1 MAAVIFDGSLQPTAE
16 RTEML
21 GESHELLAEFPEYRE
36 RILELK
42 ESDGHFSELFE
53 DYHKINHEVIRIE
66 QGLETPSDHYTEE
79 LKKKRVLRKD
89 QLYRI
94 LTS

>member
-1 MAAVIFDGSLQPTAE
+1 
-16 RTEML
+16 ML
-21 GESHELLAEFPEYRE
+21 GESHELIEEFPEYKE

-42 ESDGHFSELFE
+42 DQDDRFAKLFD
-53 DYHKINHEVIRIE
+53 DYHRINNEVIRIE
-66 QGLETPSDHYTEE
+66 QGLETPSDYYTEE
-79 LKKKRVLRKD
+79 LKKKRLLRKD

>member
-1 MAAVIFDGSLQPTAE
+1 
-16 RTEML
+16 ML
-21 GESHELLAEFPEYRE
+21 GESHDLISEFPEYRD

-42 ESDGHFSELFE
+42 ERDDKFSELFD
-53 DYHKINHEVIRIE
+53 DYHKINYQVIRIE
-66 QGLETPSDHYTEE
+66 QGLETPSDIYTED
-79 LKKKRVLRKD
+79 LKKKRLLRKD

>member
-1 MAAVIFDGSLQPTAE
+1 
-16 RTEML
+16 ML
-21 GESHELLAEFPEYRE
+21 GESHDLIEEFPEYRD

-42 ESDGHFSELFE
+42 ENNDRFSALFDE
-53 DYHKINHEVIRIE
+53 YHRINHQVIRIE
-66 QGLETPSDHYTEE
+66 QGLETPSDFYTED
-79 LKKKRVLRKD
+79 LKKKRLLRKD

>member
-1 MAAVIFDGSLQPTAE
+1 
-16 RTEML
+16 ML
-21 GESHELLAEFPEYRE
+21 GESHELIAEFPEHRE

-42 ESDGHFSELFE
+42 ERDNRFSELFD
-53 DYHKINHEVIRIE
+53 DYHKINTEVIRIE
-66 QGLETPSDHYTEE
+66 QGLETPSDFYTEE
-79 LKKKRVLRKD
+79 LKKRRLLRKD

>member
-1 MAAVIFDGSLQPTAE
+1 
-16 RTEML
+16 ML
-21 GESHELLAEFPEYRE
+21 GESHELIDEFPEHRE

-42 ESDGHFSELFE
+42 DRDGRFSELFD

-66 QGLETPSDHYTEE
+66 QGLETPSDFYTED
-79 LKKKRVLRKD
+79 LKKRRLLRKD
-89 QLYRI
+89 QLYRM